1 MGTRPVLSPRLWK
14 TGQAPECDSHPFPA
28 QTRILVT
35 HALQVLP
42 QADWIVVLEDGAI
55 AEMGSYQELL
65 NRKGALVSLLDRAR
79 QPGGRGEGGTDWAW
93 LVLCAWL
100 LSRIPL
106 V

>member
-1 MGTRPVLSPRLWK
+1 MGTCPILWK
-14 TGQAPECDSHPFPA
+14 IGQAPECDSHPFPE

-42 QADWIVVLEDGAI
+42 QADWIVVLKDGTI

-79 QPGGRGEGGTDWAW
+79 QPGGRVEGGTDWAL
-93 LVLCAWL
+93 LVLGAWR

-106 V
+106 E